1 MMIAR
6 PQPVAHPARVAAR
19 GTERVL
25 VVSEDPF
32 YIGSV
37 RSVAAPEGGRVIA
50 CLGPA
55 ASPCILD
62 EKALCPLAETSIVA
76 LVDSPPGGTFRGY
89 LKESSAGGYA
99 ERLQRSHP
107 HTYVVLVDVAAGSV
121 GPTGEVAVVRDR
133 AESLHL
139 LKWILRSRMPIT
151 ISKSESLDAAAK
163 LLADEDLARRPMR
176 ASARDGPKVTWG

>member
-6 PQPVAHPARVAAR
+6 PQPVEHPARVAAR

-62 EKALCPLAETSIVA
+62 EKAICPLVENSSVVF
-76 LVDSPPGGTFRGY
+76 VDSPPSGSFRGQ
-89 LKESSAGGYA
+89 LKEISAGDYA

-107 HTYVVLVDVAAGSV
+107 HTYVVLVGAAAGSF
-121 GPTGEVAVVRDR
+121 GPTGEVAVVGDR

-139 LKWILRSRMPIT
+139 LKWILRAQRRR
-151 ISKSESLDAAAK
+151 ES
-163 LLADEDLARRPMR
+163 
-176 ASARDGPKVTWG
+176 